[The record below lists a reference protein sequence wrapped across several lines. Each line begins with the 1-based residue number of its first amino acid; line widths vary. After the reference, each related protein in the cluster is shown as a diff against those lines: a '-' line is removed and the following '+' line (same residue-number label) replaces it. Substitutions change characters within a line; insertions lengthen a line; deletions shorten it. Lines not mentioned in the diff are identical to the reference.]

1 MGLRDKQI
9 NALNSK
15 LSEIKELEEKKRK
28 VSNYDEETNLNI
40 SKNKDIPK
48 LKEIF
53 KEINTT
59 LLEYSSK
66 IKILEK
72 NKDIVFGDKF
82 IETTKSNWNK
92 TDNDWKEK
100 LNKFKEN
107 HYITMINKY
116 NNEISELKK
125 ENKDLINEFK
135 EYNEKIIEN
144 MKLNQ
149 QILADKEMLD
159 IKQDEINKLKEK
171 VEKAE
176 KKLVI
181 LQGGLVQLENE
192 LAKYKDSTM
201 LAEHQ
206 IDIMIRLIGIIINKE
221 KKIYLQY
228 YNKLRD
234 EYKQVF
240 NDLGRI
246 FNIFK

>member
-1 MGLRDKQI
+1 MRGRYNPRESNREHRNRRQERRNNFKFNRRGNNDSFRDRRRNFIHQRRRF
-9 NALNSK
+9 NNRPF
-15 LSEIKELEEKKRK
+15 KR
-28 VSNYDEETNLNI
+28 
-40 SKNKDIPK
+40 
-48 LKEIF
+48 
-53 KEINTT
+53 
-59 LLEYSSK
+59 
-66 IKILEK
+66 
-72 NKDIVFGDKF
+72 G
-82 IETTKSNWNK
+82 
-92 TDNDWKEK
+92 EK
-100 LNKFKEN
+100 LNEEKLNQELDNYFEKKGGESLKDYLDNDLEMYKNKEN
-107 HYITMINKY
+107 
-116 NNEISELKK
+116 LKK
-125 ENKDLINEFK
+125 ENVE
-135 EYNEKIIEN
+135 EN
-144 MKLNQ
+144 
-149 QILADKEMLD
+149 
-159 IKQDEINKLKEK
+159 IK
-171 VEKAE
+171 KAE